1 MYNEPSEY
9 EVDTKP
15 LKDQDNLVNDREE
28 RLSFLDEELQFILEN
43 FEFQPD
49 FTDEVP
55 YNHLSNYSIAPQ

>member
-9 EVDTKP
+9 EIDTKP
-15 LKDQDNLVNDREE
+15 IKDQDNLVNDREE

-49 FTDEVP
+49 FTDEVLIIM
-55 YNHLSNYSIAPQ
+55 Y